1 MEMMSSLR
9 GELHR
14 SWGWLLTLGIVLI
27 LFGGLI
33 LTIPLGVVTASLTV
47 DIWIA
52 AALLVAGAIQLL
64 HGWSTTAWR
73 GRLWQMLGG
82 LVFIIAGILMFVHP
96 TLGLVSLTMIVAVA
110 LVVQGIVS
118 LFVGA
123 SFEGWGGRRWLII
136 SAIVSIIAG
145 SLLLFDL
152 PTSAGWTLGTIVG
165 VALVLQ
171 GVSLTLLSLDVR
183 RAGAT
188 PS

>member
-14 SWGWLLTLGIVLI
+14 SWGWLLTLGSVLI

-33 LTIPLGVVTASLTV
+33 LTTPLGVVTASLTV
-47 DIWIA
+47 DIWIS

-96 TLGLVSLTMIVAVA
+96 TLGLLSLTMIVAVA

-123 SFEGWGGRRWLII
+123 SLEGWGGRRWLII
-136 SAIVSIIAG
+136 SAIASIIAG

-152 PTSAGWTLGTIVG
+152 PTSAGWTLGTTVG

>member
-1 MEMMSSLR
+1 
-9 GELHR
+9 
-14 SWGWLLTLGIVLI
+14 
-27 LFGGLI
+27 
-33 LTIPLGVVTASLTV
+33 
-47 DIWIA
+47 
-52 AALLVAGAIQLL
+52 
-64 HGWSTTAWR
+64 
-73 GRLWQMLGG
+73 MLGG

-96 TLGLVSLTMIVAVA
+96 TLGLLSLTMIVAVA
-110 LVVQGIVS
+110 LVVQGILS

-145 SLLLFDL
+145 SLLLCDL

-183 RAGAT
+183 RAGA
-188 PS
+188 PAS